1 MHYISIIEMLKILLQ
16 NQKFASHLK
25 FMLEQHSSYHD
36 FSDGSIF
43 QSHPVV
49 VTNPSNCLQ
58 IIAYYDELE
67 ICNPLGTNV
76 KNIKLDVFSTQSE
89 TSIQNIDQHLGQ
101 FFSPQ

>member
-1 MHYISIIEMLKILLQ
+1 MLKILLQ

-25 FMLEQHSSYHD
+25 FTLEQHSSYHD

-49 VTNPSNCLQ
+49 VANPSNCLQ

-76 KNIKLDVFSTQSE
+76 KEHKIGCIFYTIRNIHPKY
-89 TSIQNIDQHLGQ
+89 
-101 FFSPQ
+101 